1 MEKEI
6 EVIEIDDKEYCI
18 LKEATYKEKTFLYL
32 SNILDEEDTLIRK
45 VSPEDKTIV
54 IPLQDEKEFEIA
66 CNLLY
71 KNIIN

>member
-6 EVIEIDDKEYCI
+6 EIIEIDEKEYCVI
-18 LKEATYKEKTFLYL
+18 NEVTYKEKTFLYL

-45 VSPEDKTIV
+45 VSQEDKNTV
-54 IPLQDEKEFEIA
+54 VPLQDENEFEIA
-66 CNLLY
+66 CNLLC